1 MSPIAPTSIA
11 PITSHPTTHAPVTT
25 GMSLQN
31 ASVYIIRECKYVFL
45 QTLFLS
51 IAPTT
56 HAPETPPTGIP
67 TSLSPV
73 TTSPTSHAPITVS
86 PTSHAPVT
94 TAPSSHAPVTTSP
107 TSHAPVTASPSSH
120 APGRLKWRGCF
131 NEGYDRAHPLHSS
144 LYLLLVTA
152 APVTAA
158 PVSTSPTASPV
169 TAVSLFSNLGS
180 GVCLDN
186 QGEVSMGY

>member
-94 TAPSSHAPVTTSP
+94 TAPSSHAPITTAP
-107 TSHAPVTASPSSH
+107 TSHSPVTSTPT
-120 APGRLKWRGCF
+120 
-131 NEGYDRAHPLHSS
+131 
-144 LYLLLVTA
+144 TA
-152 APVTAA
+152 APH
-158 PVSTSPTASPV
+158 PSTILQYTNRNA
-169 TAVSLFSNLGS
+169 
-180 GVCLDN
+180 GVCVDSNFALYSKAYTLFAYTDGAQASSDCADYCSQN
-186 QGEVSMGY
+186 SSISSFVGFQFFKLAGTQVQW